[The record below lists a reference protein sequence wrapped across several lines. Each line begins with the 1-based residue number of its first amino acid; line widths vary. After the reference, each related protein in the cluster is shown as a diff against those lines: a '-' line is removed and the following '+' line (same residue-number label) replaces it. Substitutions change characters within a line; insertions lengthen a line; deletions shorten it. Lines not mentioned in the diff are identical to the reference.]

1 MSVRDLVSPVGSKQ
15 ACDRAKLLV
24 AIDQIISHELGI
36 AQCDLKRGVAEDP
49 LEDEDVATSSEILS
63 GERMS
68 KKMRIDPDPGSHA
81 DSAK

>member
-1 MSVRDLVSPVGSKQ
+1 
-15 ACDRAKLLV
+15 
-24 AIDQIISHELGI
+24 
-36 AQCDLKRGVAEDP
+36 